1 MSKAKSISEAS
12 AAKWAKH
19 YNLLQEEK
27 CERLKMNLEEINK
40 EEQILRSKQLKQ
52 RDYIKALLYQL
63 TQLKDP
69 SPKSPIKKKTTKE
82 SPPKTK
88 VISRV
93 RPQNRFNK
101 MKTKINAIYKEFEKS
116 IGFESWKGKP
126 ISLIENL
133 DDNEFKTFELH
144 CPDCGE
150 AFIIKDDISEEK
162 PFFFFRRH
170 LLRFH
175 RKEVTARKNSKSNSD
190 KIDQRPFK
198 VML

>member
-40 EEQILRSKQLKQ
+40 EEQILRSRQLKQ

-63 TQLKDP
+63 TQLKYP
-69 SPKSPIKKKTTKE
+69 SPKSPIKKKKATKE

-101 MKTKINAIYKEFEKS
+101 MKTKINAIY
-116 IGFESWKGKP
+116 
-126 ISLIENL
+126 
-133 DDNEFKTFELH
+133 
-144 CPDCGE
+144 
-150 AFIIKDDISEEK
+150 
-162 PFFFFRRH
+162 
-170 LLRFH
+170 
-175 RKEVTARKNSKSNSD
+175 
-190 KIDQRPFK
+190 
-198 VML
+198 